1 MDELKRMEHLFR
13 QAMDGQPW
21 HGPSLAIVLQGVDAR
36 TAAARPIDG
45 AHSIWEITLHLT
57 GWTREVSNRLR
68 GRSPGIPPEGDWP
81 KSESIDENRWKAV
94 RADLFEAHQE
104 LIAELLRLPPSRLD
118 ENVGAER
125 DAPLGSGVSYR
136 EMVLGALQH
145 DAYHSGQMAVLQ
157 KRRG

>member
-57 GWTREVSNRLR
+57 GWTREV
-68 GRSPGIPPEGDWP
+68 
-81 KSESIDENRWKAV
+81 
-94 RADLFEAHQE
+94 
-104 LIAELLRLPPSRLD
+104 
-118 ENVGAER
+118 
-125 DAPLGSGVSYR
+125 
-136 EMVLGALQH
+136 
-145 DAYHSGQMAVLQ
+145 
-157 KRRG
+157 